1 VAAAAAAAAGSGE
14 CGGPAAATAALYSL
28 TRVLQAVSYPPL
40 LAAVTAALVGSPAAA
55 AAARA
60 ALWEPTA
67 HQPPYTWP
75 PQLPP
80 DVARA
85 VEAQTTRS
93 CMDDSSGGHGGGIAE
108 RGDEDGD
115 CEDAAMGSGRG
126 KLEEGRR
133 EFAVRRETANDAAV
147 AGSGSL
153 RAALL
158 HYLSTHDTP
167 LGGGVVLMLVTL
179 MQNKEVPEA
188 LLEEVCILRQCTKQV
203 SYGHRP
209 LRCPSGSN
217 PMD

>member
-1 VAAAAAAAAGSGE
+1 M
-14 CGGPAAATAALYSL
+14 
-28 TRVLQAVSYPPL
+28 LQAISYPPL
-40 LAAVTAALVGSPAAA
+40 LAAVTAALVGTPAAA

-85 VEAQTTRS
+85 VTAQTTRS
-93 CMDDSSGGHGGGIAE
+93 CVDDDGGGGGGGGGGGE
-108 RGDEDGD
+108 RGDEDDGG
-115 CEDAAMGSGRG
+115 DAATGSGRG
-126 KLEEGRR
+126 QLEEGRR
-133 EFAVRRETANDAAV
+133 EGAVRPETTNDAAV

-153 RAALL
+153 RATLLNYLL
-158 HYLSTHDTP
+158 HHDTP

-188 LLEEVCILRQCTKQV
+188 LLEEVCILRQC
-203 SYGHRP
+203 P
-209 LRCPSGSN
+209 
-217 PMD
+217 